1 MTDIYGWPQNAP
13 ASPASA
19 AELKIISSILPAI
32 DLAGLKLTHLA
43 TGQEHLVFT
52 SSLPRYRDKVIKIT
66 RPGGYGIILEAKVGD
81 IRIDWRRATIRE
93 YLQRLHR
100 QKHVL
105 SDTVEI
111 LGTTLQQN
119 EQGATVIAIVT
130 AQKFRAGT
138 PPSNEEIRDYMLG
151 LGFDQVPGAKITL
164 TYLKNFSFYSAVHN
178 LLISD
183 CRSANFVKADGGLA
197 VIDVIVQRPKG
208 HLRQLLRHSLG
219 VRLDGAQ
226 LRNQLDYVIAT
237 APPGRQR
244 NVQAAQLVEDL
255 GGPTATLTE
264 LRIAAVRY
272 VRRDAGHNFTA
283 AVEAHAEAAF
293 ASMD

>member
-1 MTDIYGWPQNAP
+1 MAAEDGPVIDVYGWPQNEP
-13 ASPASA
+13 AAPASA
-19 AELKIISSILPAI
+19 AELKIVSSILPAV

-43 TGQEHLVFT
+43 TGQEHFVHT
-52 SSLPRYRDKVIKIT
+52 SSLPLYQDKVIKIT
-66 RPGGYGIILEAKVGD
+66 RPGGYGIILDAKVGD
-81 IRIDWRRATIRE
+81 ARIDWRRATVRE

-100 QKHVL
+100 QKRVL

-119 EQGATVIAIVT
+119 DQGATVIAIVT

-138 PPSNEEIRDYMLG
+138 PPSNEEIRGYMLS
-151 LGFDQVPGAKITL
+151 LGFAHVPEAMITL

-208 HLRQLLRHSLG
+208 LCANCCDAPSGSVWMADNCRSNWIGSSRPSRPAGRETSKRRNWLKTWAVLPRHS
-219 VRLDGAQ
+219 
-226 LRNQLDYVIAT
+226 
-237 APPGRQR
+237 
-244 NVQAAQLVEDL
+244 
-255 GGPTATLTE
+255 
-264 LRIAAVRY
+264 
-272 VRRDAGHNFTA
+272 RR
-283 AVEAHAEAAF
+283 F
-293 ASMD
+293 ASRRCVTCAAMPVTILRPRLRLPP